1 MHPDATLSKGI
12 QRGPPNMFNLP
23 DMFREIADSVNRSFH
38 RFRAYLARRRQ
49 GTNPHSLSRP
59 YVPWCDI
66 GSILTTLACTGSRRA
81 PKEQAVTMARRQQL
95 NLAVGDPR

>member
-1 MHPDATLSKGI
+1 MHPDTTLSKGI

-49 GTNPHSLSRP
+49 GTNSHSLSRP
-59 YVPWCDI
+59 YLLWYDVS
-66 GSILTTLACTGSRRA
+66 SILTSLVRIGSRRA
-81 PKEQAVTMARRQQL
+81 PKERTTTTA
-95 NLAVGDPR
+95 